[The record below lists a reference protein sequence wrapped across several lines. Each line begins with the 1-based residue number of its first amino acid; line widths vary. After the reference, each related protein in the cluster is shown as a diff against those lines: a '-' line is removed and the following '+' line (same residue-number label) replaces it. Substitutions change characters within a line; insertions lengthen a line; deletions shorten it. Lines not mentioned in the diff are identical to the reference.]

1 MNLNFYKIKK
11 NQTLGSFIKDFE
23 RVKKNDN
30 KIAVKLSND
39 NQLEGI
45 ITLGDLRKIIEKKY
59 ELKTLVENLI
69 NKNPI
74 VVYENELNNNLYEL
88 LLKKISKHKNQ
99 IDIEEVIVIN
109 EKKKFS
115 RILSFKSICENYN
128 YKNIQI

>member
-74 VVYENELNNNLYEL
+74 IVNDNELNNNLY
-88 LLKKISKHKNQ
+88 
-99 IDIEEVIVIN
+99 
-109 EKKKFS
+109 
-115 RILSFKSICENYN
+115 
-128 YKNIQI
+128 

>member
-45 ITLGDLRKIIEKKY
+45 ITLGDLRKII
-59 ELKTLVENLI
+59 
-69 NKNPI
+69 
-74 VVYENELNNNLYEL
+74 
-88 LLKKISKHKNQ
+88 
-99 IDIEEVIVIN
+99 
-109 EKKKFS
+109 
-115 RILSFKSICENYN
+115 
-128 YKNIQI
+128 